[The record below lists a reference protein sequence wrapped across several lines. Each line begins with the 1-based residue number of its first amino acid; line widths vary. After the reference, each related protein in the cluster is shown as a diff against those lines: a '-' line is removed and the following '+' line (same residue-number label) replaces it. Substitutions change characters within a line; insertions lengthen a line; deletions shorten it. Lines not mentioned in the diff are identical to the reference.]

1 MDRLRGSNRHGD
13 SMDTGIRAVDGTA
26 QSAPGGTGPEQAA
39 RSLRRTLSYYDL
51 LVYGLA
57 YVSPF
62 ALLQTVGFVW
72 QASNGL
78 IVLAYVLAAVCMYF
92 TAKSYALMTDTVP
105 NAGSVYGF
113 ARHSLG
119 PFAGFIAGWM
129 ILLDYL
135 LIPAYIYVLMAVA
148 LDTLIPQVDRAIWIV
163 ALGGATLGINWFG
176 VRVTSRVNLIS
187 VAIQLAIIAVIT
199 SFSLLALHAG
209 KGTGALTLRPLYTA
223 GLFHA
228 KSVFT
233 ATSICVMSFLGF
245 DAISTLSEEVA
256 SDDRRVVGRAIVG
269 VLFLSAALFTLL
281 AWVFGNLMSGLAIKD
296 PASAI
301 YELAGSAIGPWA
313 SVLIAWATVTVVGFT
328 NALPMQVGV
337 ARVTYAM
344 GRDRQLP
351 AVLAKVH
358 AIHGTPYVGM
368 IVTTAISM
376 AVALA
381 MRSRMDDLVSIV
393 NFGALSGFFILH
405 VSVIALF
412 WVKNRS
418 GRWIAHLIVPLAGI
432 AVVLAVLS
440 GMSALATALGLSW
453 LAAGLVYGMVLTKR
467 RRAELAI

>member
-1 MDRLRGSNRHGD
+1 MT
-13 SMDTGIRAVDGTA
+13 DTGIGAGSVAALGQRAGA
-26 QSAPGGTGPEQAA
+26 AP
-39 RSLRRTLSYYDL
+39 SLRRTLTYRDL
-51 LVYGLA
+51 LIYGLA

-78 IVLAYVLAAVCMYF
+78 IVLAYVLGAVCMYF

-113 ARHSLG
+113 ARHALG

-148 LDTLIPQVDRAIWIV
+148 LGTLIPQVDRALWIV
-163 ALGGATLGINWFG
+163 ILGGATLGINWFG
-176 VRVTSRVNLIS
+176 VKVTSRVNLIS
-187 VAIQLAIIAVIT
+187 VAIQLAIIAVILA
-199 SFSLLALHAG
+199 FSLMALYAG
-209 KGTGALTLRPLYTA
+209 KGSGALTLRPLYA
-223 GLFHA
+223 RELFHA
-228 KSVFT
+228 RGIFA

-245 DAISTLSEEVA
+245 DAISTLSEEVKG
-256 SDDRRVVGRAIVG
+256 DDRRVVGRAIVG
-269 VLFLSAALFTLL
+269 VLFLSAALFTIM
-281 AWVFGNLMSGLAIKD
+281 AWVLGNLMNGLVIKD
-296 PASAI
+296 AASAI
-301 YELAGSAIGPWA
+301 YELTESAIGTWA

-337 ARVTYAM
+337 ARVMYAM

-358 AIHGTPYVGM
+358 AVHGTPYVGM
-368 IVTTAISM
+368 IVTTVISLGVAI
-376 AVALA
+376 A
-381 MRSRMDDLVSIV
+381 MRFQMDELVSVV

-405 VSVIALF
+405 VSVIVLF
-412 WVKNRS
+412 WVKGRS
-418 GRWIAHLIVPLAGI
+418 GRWVVHLVVPAAGMI
-432 AVVLAVLS
+432 VVLAVMS
-440 GMSALATALGLSW
+440 GMSALATRLGLVW
-453 LAAGLVYGMVLTKR
+453 LTVGLGYGILLVRR

>member
-1 MDRLRGSNRHGD
+1 METGVPVGDCVATPGRGGSG
-13 SMDTGIRAVDGTA
+13 A
-26 QSAPGGTGPEQAA
+26 Q
-39 RSLRRTLSYYDL
+39 SLRRTLSYHDL

-113 ARHSLG
+113 ARHALG

-148 LDTLIPQVDRAIWIV
+148 LGTLIPQVDRALWIV
-163 ALGGATLGINWFG
+163 ALGGVTLGINWFG
-176 VRVTSRVNLIS
+176 VKVTSRVNLVS
-187 VAIQLAIIAVIT
+187 VVIQLAIIGLIALFALI
-199 SFSLLALHAG
+199 ALHAG
-209 KGTGALTLRPLYTA
+209 KGTGGLTLRPLYSP

-228 KSVFT
+228 RNIFT

-245 DAISTLSEEVA
+245 DAISTLSEEVK

-269 VLFLSAALFTLL
+269 VLFLSAALFTFL
-281 AWVFGNLMSGLAIKD
+281 AWVLGNLMNGMAIKD
-296 PASAI
+296 AASAI
-301 YELAGSAIGPWA
+301 YELADSTMGAWMSL
-313 SVLIAWATVTVVGFT
+313 LIAWATVTVVGFT

-337 ARVTYAM
+337 ARVMYAM

-358 AIHGTPYVGM
+358 TVHGTPYVGM
-368 IVTTAISM
+368 IVTTAISLV
-376 AVALA
+376 VAIA
-381 MRSRMDDLVSIV
+381 MRYQMDELVSIV

-405 VSVIALF
+405 VSVIVLF
-412 WVKNRS
+412 WHRGRS
-418 GRWIAHLIVPLAGI
+418 GRWFVHLVVPVAGI
-432 AVVLAVLS
+432 IVVVAVLS
-440 GMSALATALGLSW
+440 GMSALATTLGLVW
-453 LAAGLVYGMVLTKR
+453 LAVGLAYGAVLTKR
-467 RRAELAI
+467 RRADLTL

>member
-1 MDRLRGSNRHGD
+1 
-13 SMDTGIRAVDGTA
+13 MDTGIGAGGGVA
-26 QSAPGGTGPEQAA
+26 APVQGA
-39 RSLRRTLSYYDL
+39 RTTPSLRRTLTYGDL
-51 LVYGLA
+51 LIYGLA

-78 IVLAYVLAAVCMYF
+78 IVLAYVLGAVCMYF

-113 ARHSLG
+113 ARHALG

-148 LDTLIPQVDRAIWIV
+148 LGTLIPQVDRALWIGV
-163 ALGGATLGINWFG
+163 LGGATLGINWFG
-176 VRVTSRVNLIS
+176 VKVTSRVNLIS
-187 VAIQLAIIAVIT
+187 VAIQLAIIAVILV
-199 SFSLLALHAG
+199 FSLKALFAG
-209 KGTGALTLRPLYTA
+209 KGNGALTLRPLYA
-223 GLFHA
+223 PELFHA
-228 KSVFT
+228 KGIFS

-245 DAISTLSEEVA
+245 DAISTLSEEVKG
-256 SDDRRVVGRAIVG
+256 DDRRIVGRAIVG
-269 VLFLSAALFTLL
+269 VLFLSAALFTTM
-281 AWVFGNLMSGLAIKD
+281 AWVLGNLMNGLAIKD
-296 PASAI
+296 AASAI
-301 YELAGSAIGPWA
+301 YELADSAIGAWA
-313 SVLIAWATVTVVGFT
+313 SVLIAWVTVTVVGFT

-337 ARVTYAM
+337 ARVMYAM

-368 IVTTAISM
+368 IVTTAISLTV
-376 AVALA
+376 AVV
-381 MRSRMDDLVSIV
+381 MRFQMDELVSVV

-405 VSVIALF
+405 VSVIVLF
-412 WVKNRS
+412 WVKGRS
-418 GRWIAHLIVPLAGI
+418 GQWVVHLVVPVAGMI
-432 AVVLAVLS
+432 VVLAVMS
-440 GMSALATALGLSW
+440 GMSALATTLGLTW
-453 LAAGLVYGMVLTKR
+453 LAVGLAYGIVLTRR

>member
-1 MDRLRGSNRHGD
+1 M
-13 SMDTGIRAVDGTA
+13 
-26 QSAPGGTGPEQAA
+26 
-39 RSLRRTLSYYDL
+39 
-51 LVYGLA
+51 
-57 YVSPF
+57 
-62 ALLQTVGFVW
+62 
-72 QASNGL
+72 
-78 IVLAYVLAAVCMYF
+78 
-92 TAKSYALMTDTVP
+92 
-105 NAGSVYGF
+105 
-113 ARHSLG
+113 
-119 PFAGFIAGWM
+119 
-129 ILLDYL
+129 
-135 LIPAYIYVLMAVA
+135 
-148 LDTLIPQVDRAIWIV
+148 
-163 ALGGATLGINWFG
+163 
-176 VRVTSRVNLIS
+176 
-187 VAIQLAIIAVIT
+187 AIQLAIIAVIT
-199 SFSLLALHAG
+199 SFSLLALRAG

-328 NALPMQVGV
+328 NALPMRVGV

-393 NFGALSGFFILH
+393 NFRRTIGFLHPPRVGDRFVLGEEPIGTMDRSLDRSPGRDRRGTGGAVRHERAGDCARTVVARRRSRVWNGADETAASRASPIGPDPGAGRMRRVCRESLGECLMSRKPRARELGLPLPGKPGRNNAITDVPGVDVGFKTLAKFAKAEGDTQICTGVTAILP
-405 VSVIALF
+405 
-412 WVKNRS
+412 R
-418 GRWIAHLIVPLAGI
+418 GRDPRPLAVWAGQFD
-432 AVVLAVLS
+432 LN
-440 GMSALATALGLSW
+440 GNGRDDRHALDLRRGLLRRPDLPDEHALG
-453 LAAGLVYGMVLTKR
+453 R
-467 RRAELAI
+467 RGAPGRGAFHDRDLR